1 MSLYQYSKYKSWIEE
16 TLGRELGKDEY
27 YSSHKITKLERI
39 VNTDIELDYRFN
51 QYGFRTNDWNDN
63 QEECYVAF
71 GCSNTLGVGIPEDS
85 RWSNLLEDHTGK
97 KVFNLGIGGGSAD
110 TVTRLA
116 MGWLQ
121 EIKPTKVFVLWPPL
135 HRWEL
140 AKQGKIKFFMPETAN
155 HILNKKPK
163 KPEGNYML
171 NYLSED
177 FNSEINKRRNIYT
190 MQDICYDLGI
200 DLYTLE
206 YLDYD
211 YMDKGNA
218 RDGHHCGELFQKT
231 VAEDFISLLGDS
243 NE

>member
-177 FNSEINKRRNIYT
+177 F
-190 MQDICYDLGI
+190 
-200 DLYTLE
+200 
-206 YLDYD
+206 
-211 YMDKGNA
+211 
-218 RDGHHCGELFQKT
+218 
-231 VAEDFISLLGDS
+231 ISLLGDS